1 MNNMKYSKYFSNAEF
16 QHCIPA
22 CSIND
27 MDDNLLTFIDNLRES
42 IKKPLILTSAYRSP
56 EYDKSKGRSGKSAHT
71 EGKAV
76 DIQCNDSQ
84 LRWKIISNALAL
96 GCTRIGVG
104 NTFVHLDIST
114 KLPQNV
120 IWHYYN

>member
-1 MNNMKYSKYFSNAEF
+1 MKYSKYFSNAEF
-16 QHCIPA
+16 QHCSPS

-27 MDDNLLTFIDNLRES
+27 MDDALLSFIDNLRES
-42 IKKPLILTSAYRSP
+42 IKKPLLLSSAFRSP

-84 LRWKIISNALAL
+84 LRWKIISNAISL
-96 GCTRIGVG
+96 GCNRIGIG
-104 NTFVHLDIST
+104 STFIHLDISD
-114 KLPQNV
+114 KLPSNV